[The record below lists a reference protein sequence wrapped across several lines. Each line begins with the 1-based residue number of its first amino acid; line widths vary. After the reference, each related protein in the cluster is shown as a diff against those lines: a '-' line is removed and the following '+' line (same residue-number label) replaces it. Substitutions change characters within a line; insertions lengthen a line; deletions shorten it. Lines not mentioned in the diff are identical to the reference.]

1 MCLDENRG
9 TLELRIH
16 RDDVRAKALC
26 LNHYSDS
33 DADHASEIRRKSTGG
48 AIAIIESSTGKS
60 RAMLDAGCKTQPSVA
75 RSSGESETTALHE
88 LAIDLADE
96 TRPTP
101 LQREVVDRTP
111 ERKKALANTV
121 AIVAYPVDQLVAW
134 LSKGR
139 CEFNFGR
146 LFVDAKCL
154 RSSQYGGG
162 KSFNDLSF

>member
-26 LNHYSDS
+26 LNHYS